1 MNFKFPSIKL
11 VYTLNFATNQNNRSL
26 ETLTDNI
33 FSNAIFV
40 DSISGNLAAKIS
52 DNFSHYMIVPNVLSN
67 FPSNRFNIYETEWSS
82 FDQVN
87 YT

>member
-52 DNFSHYMIVPNVLSN
+52 DHFSHYMIVPNVLSN
-67 FPSNRFNIYETEWSS
+67 FPSNRFNIYEIEWSS